1 MGDNLVNLKVVGNL
15 IQVICYNETQQQ
27 SVIKNMTKPGNCIFE
42 GYEVWEDETVI
53 LTFRLLDYD
62 DMKPTTN

>member
-27 SVIKNMTKPGNCIFE
+27 SVIKNMTKPGIVYLKDMRF
-42 GYEVWEDETVI
+42 GKMKQSY
-53 LTFRLLDYD
+53 LHLDY
-62 DMKPTTN
+62 

>member
-1 MGDNLVNLKVVGNL
+1 MGDNLANLKVVGNL